1 MYNYFLYNAE
11 SKDRWLGL
19 GSRTAT
25 GFCGHDGCALEVRGW
40 EKRNKRTL
48 PIFFY
53 GYDPLVRM
61 LAIVYLG

>member
-1 MYNYFLYNAE
+1 MARFRQSHCHRLLDCLIAVLY
-11 SKDRWLGL
+11 R
-19 GSRTAT
+19 
-25 GFCGHDGCALEVRGW
+25 LEARK
-40 EKRNKRTL
+40 KRNKRTL